1 MLQGRRRTWPE
12 ESRIRSDSSTPL
24 RMCFSLS
31 GVSEAAGRNTIMG
44 PGIISWDFSL
54 IKHFRFTESRWLE
67 FRFEAFN
74 FPNHPNWGPPN
85 TTFVSADFGKV
96 RSTRTSM
103 RELQLGLKLNF

>member
-1 MLQGRRRTWPE
+1 
-12 ESRIRSDSSTPL
+12 
-24 RMCFSLS
+24 
-31 GVSEAAGRNTIMG
+31 MG

-54 IKHFRFTESRWLE
+54 IKHFRFTESRGLE

-74 FPNHPNWGPPN
+74 LPNHPNWGPPN

-103 RELQLGLKLNF
+103 RELQLALKLNF